1 MDSFQ
6 EGHDR
11 HRRWVA
17 EQRTRSTIDWSRR
30 EPVPLDTLGKK
41 VFAAIATILFIAF
54 VIFANYYDSLP

>member
-11 HRRWVA
+11 HRRLVA
-17 EQRTRSTIDWSRR
+17 EQGKKSIVDQSQR

-41 VFAAIATILFIAF
+41 VFAGIATVLFVAF
-54 VIFANYYDSLP
+54 VIFAIYYDSLP